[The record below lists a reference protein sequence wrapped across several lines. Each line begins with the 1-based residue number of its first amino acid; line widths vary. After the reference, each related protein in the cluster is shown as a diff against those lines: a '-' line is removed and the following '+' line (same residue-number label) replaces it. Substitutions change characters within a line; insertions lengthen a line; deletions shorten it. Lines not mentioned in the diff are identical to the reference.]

1 MSYDHELILFSHEV
15 VEDDVGNQTVV
26 EGVPRA
32 ILCDIKSIGRNEFYN
47 AASAGLNPEIVF
59 VINKYEYANEDK
71 VSYEGLTYR
80 VIKTYSTGL
89 EEIEL
94 TCERGSS

>member
-1 MSYDHELILFSHEV
+1 MSYDYELILFTQSV
-15 VEDDVGNQTVV
+15 VEDDLGNQTI
-26 EGVPRA
+26 EETTKS

-59 VINKYEYANEDK
+59 VVNKYEYANEDK
-71 VSYEGLTYR
+71 VSYEGLSYK
-80 VIKTYSTGL
+80 VIKTYVTGL

-94 TCERGSS
+94 TCERSGS